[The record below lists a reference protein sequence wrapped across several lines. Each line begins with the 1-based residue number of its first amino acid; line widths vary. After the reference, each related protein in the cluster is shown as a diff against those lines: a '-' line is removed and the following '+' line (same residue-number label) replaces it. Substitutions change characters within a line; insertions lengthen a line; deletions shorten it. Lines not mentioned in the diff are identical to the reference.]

1 MVAHELATTV
11 HDPHVGMLR
20 HQRTCPFPSFENI
33 WDICERWL
41 CQMSLRLAF
50 DLRSIALDRHDG
62 SLFEENLDAATLVS
76 QARVEDRGRASNY
89 GGRRGLSCLHTQ
101 PKFF

>member
-1 MVAHELATTV
+1 
-11 HDPHVGMLR
+11 
-20 HQRTCPFPSFENI
+20 
-33 WDICERWL
+33 
-41 CQMSLRLAF
+41 MSLRLAF

-89 GGRRGLSCLHTQ
+89 GGRRAHQVRGRGGRRRYVAATRGHKMCI
-101 PKFF
+101 